1 MCKNYAKINFIQKK
15 GESGM
20 LGADVKLIDYSRKV
34 DVANCVTH
42 AVGAVAAAIGFIFML
57 AKANGARSFLSA
69 IIYCVAL
76 TAVYTVSAVYHGLPA
91 GESKR
96 IARLADHSTVPV
108 LIAGTATPCA
118 LMTLW
123 NISPSHCVFVMVAG
137 WGCTFFGIF
146 SKLFFFEKLKK
157 VTVTVY
163 IVSSLAMLVSVVPLL
178 DKINGE
184 AFGGLLLGNAFYLT
198 GAVFCAIGRKRE
210 AMHVVF
216 HVFTLAASAVHWF
229 VLYSYVI

>member
-1 MCKNYAKINFIQKK
+1 
-15 GESGM
+15 M
-20 LGADVKLIDYSRKV
+20 LGSDVKLIDYSRKV
-34 DVANCVTH
+34 DVANCITH
-42 AVGAVAAAIGFIFML
+42 ATGAVAAAIGFAFML
-57 AKANGARSFLSA
+57 AKANGVRSVLSA
-69 IIYCVAL
+69 AVYCVAL
-76 TAVYTVSAVYHGLPA
+76 MAVYTVSAVYHGLPA
-91 GESKR
+91 GEGKR

-123 NISPSHCVFVMVAG
+123 NISSPHCVFVLAVG

-146 SKLFFFEKLKK
+146 SKLFFFEKLKS

-198 GAVFCAIGRKRE
+198 GAIFCAIGRKRE
-210 AMHVVF
+210 VMHVVF
-216 HVFTLAASAVHWF
+216 HVFTLIASAVHWF
-229 VLYSYVI
+229 VIYGYVI

>member
-1 MCKNYAKINFIQKK
+1 MF
-15 GESGM
+15 GSE
-20 LGADVKLIDYSRKV
+20 VKLINYSRKV
-34 DVANCVTH
+34 DLANCITH
-42 AVGAVAAAIGFIFML
+42 ASGAVAAVIGFVFML
-57 AKANGARSFLSA
+57 AKANGFRSLLSA
-69 IIYCVAL
+69 LIYCFAL
-76 TAVYTVSAVYHGLPA
+76 TAVYLVSAVYHGLPA
-91 GESKR
+91 GEGKR

-123 NISPSHCVFVMVAG
+123 NISSAHCVFVMVAG
-137 WGCTFFGIF
+137 WGCTLFGIF

-157 VTVTVY
+157 VTVAVY

-184 AFGGLLLGNAFYLT
+184 AFGGLLLGNAYYLT
-198 GAVFCAIGRKRE
+198 GAIFCAIGRKRE
-210 AMHVVF
+210 VIHVVF

-229 VLYSYVI
+229 VIYGYVV

>member
-1 MCKNYAKINFIQKK
+1 
-15 GESGM
+15 M
-20 LGADVKLIDYSRKV
+20 LGTDVKLIDYSRKV
-34 DVANCVTH
+34 DLANCITH
-42 AVGAVAAAIGFIFML
+42 ATGALAAAIGFVFMF
-57 AKANGARSFLSA
+57 AKASGLRSILSA
-69 IIYCVAL
+69 AIYGVAL
-76 TAVYTVSAVYHGLPA
+76 MAVYTVSAVYHGLPA
-91 GESKR
+91 GEGKR

-123 NISPSHCVFVMVAG
+123 NISPAHCVFVMAVG

-146 SKLFFFEKLKK
+146 SKLFFFEKLKR
-157 VTVTVY
+157 VTVAVY
-163 IVSSLAMLVSVVPLL
+163 IVSSVAMLVSVVPIL

-210 AMHVVF
+210 VMHVVF
-216 HVFTLAASAVHWF
+216 HIFTLAASAVHWL
-229 VLYSYVI
+229 VLYCYVI

>member
-1 MCKNYAKINFIQKK
+1 
-15 GESGM
+15 M
-20 LGADVKLIDYSRKV
+20 LGSDVKLIDYSCKV
-34 DVANCVTH
+34 DVANCITH
-42 AVGAVAAAIGFIFML
+42 ATGAVAAAIGFAFML
-57 AKANGARSFLSA
+57 AKANGVRSVLSA
-69 IIYCVAL
+69 AVYCVAL
-76 TAVYTVSAVYHGLPA
+76 MAVYTVSAVYHGLPA
-91 GESKR
+91 GEGKR

-123 NISPSHCVFVMVAG
+123 NISPPHCVFVLAVG

-146 SKLFFFEKLKK
+146 SKLFFFEKLKS

-198 GAVFCAIGRKRE
+198 GAIFCAIGRKRE
-210 AMHVVF
+210 VMHVVF
-216 HVFTLAASAVHWF
+216 HVFTLIASAVHWF
-229 VLYSYVI
+229 VIYGYVI